1 MRKLILLFILF
12 AVQSVY
18 SQSMEI
24 PNSKL
29 FPKGGGDL
37 ILHEYLESLTETD
50 IAVLNFTSVS
60 CIPCKKEIPELL
72 RLSEKYPNLKLFI
85 IFAEAD
91 PSTFANSLG
100 LSKYYADPL
109 GTLQNKYRIKAYPV
123 TYIVSRDKK
132 ILSRLEGYTEK
143 NSKKLNS
150 FFAKEEK

>member
-1 MRKLILLFILF
+1 MKKRGLLNFIFVIQSLF
-12 AVQSVY
+12 
-18 SQSMEI
+18 SQSIEI

-29 FPKGGGDL
+29 FPKGGGEL

-91 PSTFANSLG
+91 PSTFAISLG

-109 GTLQNKYRIKAYPV
+109 GTLQNKYKIKAYPV
-123 TYIVSRDKK
+123 TYLVSRDKK

>member
-123 TYIVSRDKK
+123 TYLVSRDKK
-132 ILSRLEGYTEK
+132 VLSRLEGYTEK
-143 NSKKLNS
+143 NSKKLSS
-150 FFAKEEK
+150 FFTREGK

>member
-1 MRKLILLFILF
+1 MRKLILLFMLF

-29 FPKGGGDL
+29 FTKGGGEL

-72 RLSEKYPNLKLFI
+72 RLSEKHPNIKLFI

-109 GTLQNKYRIKAYPV
+109 GTLQNKYKIKAYPV
-123 TYIVSRDKK
+123 TYLVFRDKK
-132 ILSRLEGYTEK
+132 VLSRLEGYTEK
-143 NSKKLNS
+143 NSKKLSS
-150 FFAKEEK
+150 FFAREEK

>member
-1 MRKLILLFILF
+1 MKKLGILTFIF
-12 AVQSVY
+12 VVQSLF
-18 SQSMEI
+18 SQSTEI

-29 FPKGGGDL
+29 FPKGGGEL

-50 IAVLNFTSVS
+50 IAVLNFTSVT

-100 LSKYYADPL
+100 LNKYYADPL
-109 GTLQNKYRIKAYPV
+109 GTLQSKYGIKAYPV
-123 TYIVSRDKK
+123 TYLVSRDKK
-132 ILSRLEGYTEK
+132 VLSRLEGYTEK
-143 NSKKLNS
+143 NSKKLSS
-150 FFAKEEK
+150 FFAREGK

>member
-1 MRKLILLFILF
+1 MRKLILLFMLF

-29 FPKGGGDL
+29 FPKGGGEL

-109 GTLQNKYRIKAYPV
+109 GTLQNRYKIKAYPV
-123 TYIVSRDKK
+123 TYLVSRDKK
-132 ILSRLEGYTEK
+132 ILSRLEGYSEK
-143 NSKKLNS
+143 NSKKLSS
-150 FFAKEEK
+150 FFAREEK

>member
-29 FPKGGGDL
+29 FPKGGGEL
-37 ILHEYLESLTETD
+37 ILHEYLESLTETE

-123 TYIVSRDKK
+123 TYLVSRDKK
-132 ILSRLEGYTEK
+132 ILSRLEGYSEK

>member
-1 MRKLILLFILF
+1 MRKLILLFMLF

-29 FPKGGGDL
+29 FTKGGGEL

-72 RLSEKYPNLKLFI
+72 RLSETYPNLKLFI

-109 GTLQNKYRIKAYPV
+109 GTLQNKYKIKAYPV
-123 TYIVSRDKK
+123 TYLVSRDKK
-132 ILSRLEGYTEK
+132 ILSRFEGYSEK
-143 NSKKLNS
+143 NSKKLSS
-150 FFAKEEK
+150 FFAREEK